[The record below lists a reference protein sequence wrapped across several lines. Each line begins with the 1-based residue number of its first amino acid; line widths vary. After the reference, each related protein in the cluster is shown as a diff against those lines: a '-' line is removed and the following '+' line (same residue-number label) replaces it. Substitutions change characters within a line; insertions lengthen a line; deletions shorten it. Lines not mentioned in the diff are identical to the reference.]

1 MEKTAV
7 YEVNAIKDPINSF
20 IFSKWQN
27 FFALLIT
34 LLSIQVVVSFISG
47 TLIESCPISFQGSN
61 TYVSDE
67 NVSFISTFGDIP
79 FTLVYLVGSTL
90 FFVVRKFFL
99 HMPHALQKFFWNGTI
114 YKKKGKKHEDV
125 LDDYNESLREFES
138 LINANRM
145 YIAAFSLCFLAAAVL
160 ISTISPMQGLNVVM
174 WNDFNF
180 FPHNWIILVTVSC
193 CMWFMVGIFL
203 WKLYSVVFFMR
214 HLKLQY
220 EFNLNPYNPD
230 GMGGFKPLG
239 RIWASMVLIVFPI
252 SMYYIAIL
260 LFHQFSAAAY
270 LLWQRSIDVTIMIL
284 YTFGIS
290 LFIGYPM
297 KNYHDIVKSEKSY
310 ILESINAK
318 IVRLWEIV
326 REPLLSGK
334 NEDSIRSYEETLDYS
349 LRFIQTVREVPSWPF
364 TPSERVGVF
373 LIAIIPWLME
383 TLRHFD

>member
-1 MEKTAV
+1 
-7 YEVNAIKDPINSF
+7 
-20 IFSKWQN
+20 
-27 FFALLIT
+27 
-34 LLSIQVVVSFISG
+34 
-47 TLIESCPISFQGSN
+47 
-61 TYVSDE
+61 
-67 NVSFISTFGDIP
+67 
-79 FTLVYLVGSTL
+79 
-90 FFVVRKFFL
+90 
-99 HMPHALQKFFWNGTI
+99 
-114 YKKKGKKHEDV
+114 
-125 LDDYNESLREFES
+125 
-138 LINANRM
+138 M